1 MSLQDSVGEVL
12 NIRLAWSPA
21 REYMM
26 DPNNEYMSDQE
37 CCEAP
42 KPLIDIPLDPPVSCD
57 LLYPKWNSINK
68 DLLNFTSL
76 PSTYHVSSCI
86 HAWSPDIYLFI
97 L

>member
-1 MSLQDSVGEVL
+1 M
-12 NIRLAWSPA
+12 A
-21 REYMM
+21 
-26 DPNNEYMSDQE
+26 DPNNEYTSDRE

-42 KPLIDIPLDPPVSCD
+42 KPLIPLDPPVSCD

-76 PSTYHVSSCI
+76 PSTRHVSNCI
-86 HAWSPDIYLFI
+86 RAWLLNIYLFI